1 MHFPAGTIAAL
12 AVIPMSALA
21 TNRKLSS
28 FLQSSQSKLQQPH
41 AAKTLL
47 QLPASSTSEALFKAA
62 AATGGGVLGAT
73 VAVAVLS
80 LLVQW
85 AVLRRK
91 NTSKANLPKQ
101 FSLSDYVGASSEF
114 VPLNPM
120 STPSDTDT
128 HSMAPL
134 MDSERDTELDDI
146 EQVESHLDFIVPQ
159 SDDPST
165 PAFTVRSVTLGIF
178 WCIVLSFSN
187 CVLSF
192 RSVPFIIDGLVA
204 AILAY
209 PLGNLWAALPY
220 NKLLNPGPFTVKE
233 HVLIYVMAAT
243 ATVPYGIDNVVTQ
256 VHPALMN
263 NTNITFL
270 QSLSF
275 VLVTQ
280 FLGYGFAGLTR
291 RFLVKPTA
299 MWWPSLLPTIGLFSS
314 FHKTDSLK
322 TATSE
327 GTYKISRFAFFW
339 IAFACMFIYEWI
351 PQFFA
356 PALQAVSMGCL
367 LAGKGAGSS
376 GVLSGFNAVA
386 GSAQTGVGLLGL
398 TFDWTSIG
406 AISLVQPLWA
416 NVANSFGILMF
427 IWVATPLLIAS
438 DTWGLNSLL
447 RTEQDP
453 LNPIVN
459 TQHLFV
465 GNMQNPNVGLAVSP
479 LFFYNRSDNY
489 NLNETAYAIAAPIHV
504 SSMFALEYASAFLTV
519 TSAMTHLALW
529 YGPDIMRQV
538 KNAMRQM
545 KDEVDGQDK
554 HNKMMEAYPDI
565 PDIVYVIFMGLATV
579 AALVVSLV
587 TPFNMPWWAIFFN
600 LFLVGLFVVPYGVIY
615 AITGTQLF
623 LNVLSE
629 FVIGMIIPG
638 QTVAVNCFKS
648 WGTNNLAQA
657 LRLSADLKLGL
668 YLHIPP
674 YAIVGA
680 QFIGTF
686 VSSIVGTIAAYFVM
700 FNSGNL
706 LGSTG
711 WTYNGYQTFYSAGA
725 IWGAI
730 GPSRFF
736 GIGSLYQ
743 NLLWCFL
750 IGAIAP
756 VFPWLGNKYI
766 YKSKVWHYINFPIIF
781 SFGNTGAPQVLLVMT
796 FVVGLISQVYLFNRR
811 RAFYEKYLYVM
822 ASAFDAAGGVVNV
835 VVSLMTVGGVS
846 FTVMHA
852 LNPSSNV
859 PVDYYCYPGASFVDF
874 DCGYYVAI
882 GKNQTASGQQCF

>member
-1 MHFPAGTIAAL
+1 MRHRTRTLAAL
-12 AVIPMSALA
+12 VAAPLSAQA
-21 TNRKLSS
+21 ANGGLSS
-28 FLQSSQSKLQQPH
+28 FLQTARSPSQPH
-41 AAKTLL
+41 SAKTLL
-47 QLPASSTSEALFKAA
+47 QLPRSTPSDAFFQA
-62 AATGGGVLGAT
+62 AATTGGAVLGAT

-80 LLVQW
+80 LLVQY
-85 AVLRRK
+85 ATIRRQGS
-91 NTSKANLPKQ
+91 NSKTALPKH
-101 FSLSDYVGASSEF
+101 FSLTEYAGASTEF
-114 VPLNPM
+114 VPLNPL
-120 STPSDTDT
+120 SPAHDSD
-128 HSMAPL
+128 SSSISPL
-134 MDSERDTELDDI
+134 IDREGDPEFDDI
-146 EQVESHLDFIVPQ
+146 EEVEAHLDFIVPQ

-165 PAFTVRSVTLGIF
+165 PAFTVRSVTLGVF

-209 PLGNLWAALPY
+209 PLGNLWAAMPY
-220 NKLLNPGPFTVKE
+220 HRLLNPGAFTVKE
-233 HVLIYVMAAT
+233 HVIIYVMAAT

-256 VHPALMN
+256 VHPLLMN
-263 NTNITFL
+263 NTSITFL

-314 FHKTDSLK
+314 FHKTDSVK

-327 GTYKISRFAFFW
+327 GTFKMSRFSFFW
-339 IAFACMFIYEWI
+339 IAFACMFIYEWV

-356 PALQAVSMGCL
+356 PALQAISLGCL
-367 LAGKGAGSS
+367 LAGKGPQNS

-386 GSAQTGVGLLGL
+386 GSAQTGVGVLGL

-406 AISLVQPLWA
+406 AIYLVQPFWA

-427 IWVATPLLIAS
+427 TWVATPLLVAT
-438 DTWGLNSLL
+438 DMWGLNSML

-453 LNPIVN
+453 FNPVVN

-465 GNMQNPNVGLAVSP
+465 GNPQSPDLGKAVSP
-479 LFFYNRSDNY
+479 LFFYNKSDNY
-489 NLNETAYAIAAPIHV
+489 NINETAYSTAAPIHV
-504 SSMFALEYASAFLTV
+504 SSMFALEYGSAFLTV

-529 YGPDIMRQV
+529 YGADILRQV

-545 KDEVDGQDK
+545 KDEVDGLDK

-565 PDIVYVIFMGLATV
+565 PDIAYVVFMAFATV

-587 TPFNMPWWAIFFN
+587 TPYNMPWWAIFFN
-600 LFLVGLFVVPYGVIY
+600 LFLVGLFVIPYGVIY
-615 AITGTQLF
+615 AITGTQL
-623 LNVLSE
+623 LLSVLSE
-629 FVIGMIIPG
+629 FVIGLIIPG

-668 YLHIPP
+668 YLHLPP
-674 YAIVGA
+674 YGIVAA

-686 VSSIVGTIAAYFVM
+686 VSSIVGTIAAYFIM
-700 FNSGNL
+700 FDSGNL

-736 GIGSLYQ
+736 GVGSLYQ

-750 IGAIAP
+750 IGAAAP
-756 VFPWLGNKYI
+756 VLPWLGNKYI
-766 YKSKVWHYINFPIIF
+766 RKSKVWHYINFPIIF

-796 FVVGLISQVYLFNRR
+796 FLVGLVSQVYLYNRR

-846 FTVMHA
+846 FTVLHA

-859 PVDYYCYPGASFVDF
+859 PVDYYCYPGADFTDF
-874 DCGYYVAI
+874 DCAYYLAL
-882 GKNQTASGQQCF
+882 GKNRTAGGVQCV